1 MSVPKHRPR
10 VLVADDH
17 VLFLELFAALLEPD
31 FELVGTAEDGICL
44 VEKSLRLRPDVVVL
58 DITMPRLDGL
68 SAASRLRR
76 ELPELK
82 LVFLT
87 SHDERPMLEKALALG
102 ASGYLLK
109 SASPAELREAVHEA
123 LDGGVY
129 VTPTL
134 EESEPSPLT
143 PRQMS
148 VVRLLAEGCSMK
160 EAAVRL
166 RVTPRTIAF
175 HKYEAMKRLHVNSS
189 AQLVRYACQEGL
201 VLV

>member
-1 MSVPKHRPR
+1 
-10 VLVADDH
+10 VADDH
-17 VLFLELFAALLEPD
+17 VLFLELFSALLEPD
-31 FELVGTAEDGICL
+31 FELVGTAEDGAWL
-44 VEKSLRLRPDVVVL
+44 VEKTLRLEPDVVVL

-76 ELPELK
+76 DLPDLK

-87 SHDERPMLEKALALG
+87 SHEERRMLEQALALG

-109 SASPAELREAVHEA
+109 SAAPAELRQAIHRA
-123 LDGGVY
+123 LEGGVY

-134 EESEPSPLT
+134 ENRDPNPLT
-143 PRQMS
+143 PRQVS

-175 HKYEAMKRLHVNSS
+175 HKYEAMRRLDLESS
-189 AQLVRYACQEGL
+189 AQLVRYACREGL
-201 VLV
+201 VNGC